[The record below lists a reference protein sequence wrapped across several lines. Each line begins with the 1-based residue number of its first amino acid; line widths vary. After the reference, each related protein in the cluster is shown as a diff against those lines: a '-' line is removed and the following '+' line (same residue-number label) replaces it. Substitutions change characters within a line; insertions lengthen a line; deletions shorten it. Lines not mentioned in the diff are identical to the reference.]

1 MLNAFVKDVLAA
13 DPNANLVLAGDFN
26 DYQFSGPIK
35 TLTDDG
41 ATLTDLIT
49 TLPENQRYT
58 YVFNGVSQVLDHI
71 FVTKPVTDVAV
82 RGDPQQRRV
91 RRPGLRPRP
100 AGRPDPPDH
109 PSGDA
114 HPRPAGGVRRPVDDD
129 PAGRLVPEPDLRHHP
144 RRGEH
149 RLGDDGRLRSSGPPL
164 AVTSAISLGTHT
176 VKATS
181 STDGATATAT
191 LTVKVVLGTVTL
203 SPPKVKSGK
212 QVKVELFGW
221 SPNATLSVL
230 LDGSG
235 SLGTVTTDATG
246 YGQVKV
252 TIPAG
257 TSVGDH
263 QVVVRAADGGQVT
276 SALQVSR

>member
-1 MLNAFVKDVLAA
+1 
-13 DPNANLVLAGDFN
+13 
-26 DYQFSGPIK
+26 
-35 TLTDDG
+35 
-41 ATLTDLIT
+41 
-49 TLPENQRYT
+49 
-58 YVFNGVSQVLDHI
+58 
-71 FVTKPVTDVAV
+71 
-82 RGDPQQRRV
+82 
-91 RRPGLRPRP
+91 
-100 AGRPDPPDH
+100 
-109 PSGDA
+109 
-114 HPRPAGGVRRPVDDD
+114 
-129 PAGRLVPEPDLRHHP
+129 
-144 RRGEH
+144 
-149 RLGDDGRLRSSGPPL
+149 
-164 AVTSAISLGTHT
+164 
-176 VKATS
+176 
-181 STDGATATAT
+181 
-191 LTVKVVLGTVTL
+191 VTL